1 MGPPAIGL
9 HDEAPTT
16 KQKVDEVPAESLA
29 SSVLVYDGPR
39 WMGVYERSQPP
50 QMHDTP
56 QGPAEVWV
64 VRE

>member
-1 MGPPAIGL
+1 MPVPLIFHWGGPRHG
-9 HDEAPTT
+9 E
-16 KQKVDEVPAESLA
+16 VDDVPAESLA

-39 WMGVYERSQPP
+39 WMGVYERSVPP
-50 QMHDTP
+50 QMHETP

>member
-1 MGPPAIGL
+1 
-9 HDEAPTT
+9 
-16 KQKVDEVPAESLA
+16 
-29 SSVLVYDGPR
+29 
-39 WMGVYERSQPP
+39 VYERSQPP

>member
-1 MGPPAIGL
+1 MGVPLIFHWGGPRHG
-9 HDEAPTT
+9 E
-16 KQKVDEVPAESLA
+16 VDEVPAESLA

>member
-1 MGPPAIGL
+1 VTVPLIFHWGGPRHG
-9 HDEAPTT
+9 E
-16 KQKVDEVPAESLA
+16 VDDVPAESLA